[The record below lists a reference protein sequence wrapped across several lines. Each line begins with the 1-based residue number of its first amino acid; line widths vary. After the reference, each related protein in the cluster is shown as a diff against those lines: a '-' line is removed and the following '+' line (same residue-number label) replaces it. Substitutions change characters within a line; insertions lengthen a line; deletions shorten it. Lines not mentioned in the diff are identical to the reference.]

1 MLRWVGVSP
10 DGKRVAYTAL
20 GYVYVKDLPNGT
32 PHRLTKQTDHW
43 EFFPSWSRDSQSIV
57 YATWNDESL
66 GSIRVASV
74 AVRRFARRD
83 GQARPLRGPRLLARR
98 LEDRLSK
105 GHRRLPALARVV
117 VRARP
122 LLGLR
127 GGIRQQVH
135 SHHADRRLPAFGKD
149 SDRVFFVK
157 TEGGGDQIAPAKRV
171 LASIKLDG
179 SDEHEHYLSELAQEF
194 AVSPDGRW
202 LAFRERFNAY
212 VTPFVETGRRV
223 DIGPKSKAVPVT
235 RVSKD
240 AGENLALLRRLL
252 PALLVVRAGALPAR
266 PEGSVRVPAGRAREA
281 AGAAGAAASTSPSR
295 RRSTR
300 RRRPT
305 SSPSRA
311 AASSR

>member
-57 YATWNDESL
+57 YTTWNDESL

-74 AVRRFARRD
+74 
-83 GQARPLRGPRLLARR
+83 
-98 LEDRLSK
+98 
-105 GHRRLPALARVV
+105 PAGVSRVV
-117 VRARP
+117 TDKPGHYEDPVFSPDGSKIVYRKDTGGFIFSRAWSSEP
-122 LLGLR
+122 GLYWVPA
-127 GGIRQQVH
+127 GGSGNKSTLITYNGG
-135 SHHADRRLPAFGKD
+135 SPKFGKS

-157 TEGGGDQIAPAKRV
+157 NEGGGDQIAPAKRV

-179 SDEHEHYLSELAQEF
+179 SEEHESYMSELAQEF
-194 AVSPDGRW
+194 TISPDGRW

-212 VTPFVETGRRV
+212 ITPFVETGRRV
-223 DIGPKSKAVPVT
+223 DIGPKTKAFPVT

-240 AGENLALLRRLL
+240 AGESLAFSGDSSRLYWSYGPELFQRDLKEAFSFL
-252 PALLVVRAGALPAR
+252 PDAPEKLPE
-266 PEGSVRVPAGRAREA
+266 PPAQGVNISFA
-281 AGAAGAAASTSPSR
+281 APIDAPPPRTWSR
-295 RRSTR
+295 
-300 RRRPT
+300 
-305 SSPSRA
+305 SRA
-311 AASSR
+311 AAWSP